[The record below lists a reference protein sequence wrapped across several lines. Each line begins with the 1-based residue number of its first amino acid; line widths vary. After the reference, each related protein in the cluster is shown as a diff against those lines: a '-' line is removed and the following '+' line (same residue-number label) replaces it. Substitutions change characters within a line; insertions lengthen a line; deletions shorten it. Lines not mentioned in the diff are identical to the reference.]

1 MSVADASFEEAW
13 DIVKAHPLESQAL
26 RALTEGTSSPGYISV
41 MGNKGTPMHQAL
53 NRYMYGKSALR
64 PGGTSVNRRLIEP
77 FMGGLD
83 VAFAIRPDEGMFGND
98 YDILLPMIA
107 EQVRDNPEKVSFDP
121 RKLLSFP
128 GDELSIYP
136 QPKRMG
142 VGGDFD
148 PVMTLPA
155 IRESDFSAI
164 PDELMYDGGAYI
176 PLKYYQLRAEVNRQL
191 AKLREGD
198 LSESERQRLAG
209 DVLGL
214 SRAMYNSILRYS
226 PESGAINSAMGA
238 KEAGKRNTRLED
250 LARRMGDYIEDETG
264 KRKIM
269 GISPEAGAA
278 LRPQSMRQIS
288 TDLEGNPDISPYDL
302 SAWSDMMENFH
313 FVTGDYRDF
322 LDDLSLRP
330 DAGFYGDYMTFDP
343 PYGEETGQH
352 SQWTKDDTMDV
363 YRRIREY
370 GDQGIP
376 VAAFNDASPTTVEAI
391 RAQGLPLSMILS
403 RLDRG
408 RAGAAKVKP
417 ESLVTQN
424 IPDVTGVDFYDKFVR
439 DVVEPEKGMEVI
451 PDWMIDTGKAR
462 RLEETGLTTTI
473 DVPATGRRS
482 WMETLDPR
490 VLRFTDP
497 TTGQPRYRDE
507 GRKLA

>member
-13 DIVKAHPLESQAL
+13 DIAKAHPLESRAL
-26 RALTEGTSSPGYISV
+26 RALKEGTSSPGYISV
-41 MGNKGTPMHQAL
+41 MGNKGGPMHQAL

-128 GDELSIYP
+128 GDELSIYDE
-136 QPKRMG
+136 PKRMG
-142 VGGDFD
+142 SGGNFD
-148 PVMTLPA
+148 PTMTLPA
-155 IRESDFSAI
+155 LRESDFSAI
-164 PDELMYDGGAYI
+164 PDELIYDGGAYI
-176 PLKYYQLRAEVNRQL
+176 PLKYWQLRAEVNEKL
-191 AKLREGD
+191 AKLRAGE
-198 LSESERQRLAG
+198 LSEGEKQQLAG
-209 DVLGL
+209 DALGL

-238 KEAGKRNTRLED
+238 KESGKRNARLDD
-250 LARRMGDYIEDETG
+250 LARRMGDYIEDQQRDDDPNDP
-264 KRKIM
+264 RKFMRIA
-269 GISPEAGAA
+269 PERGFH
-278 LRPQSMRQIS
+278 LMPQSMKQIS

-302 SAWSDMMENFH
+302 SAWSDMMRDFH
-313 FVTGDYRDF
+313 FVTGDYRNF
-322 LDDLSLRP
+322 LDDLSLKP
-330 DAGFYGDYMTFDP
+330 DTGFYGDFLVPDP

-352 SQWTKDDTMDV
+352 SQWTEDDTMDI

-376 VAAFNDASPTTVEAI
+376 VAAYNDAAPTTIRAI
-391 RAQGLPLSMILS
+391 RAQGLPLSMILA
-403 RLDRG
+403 RQDRG
-408 RAGAAKVKP
+408 APANQKQKP

-424 IPDVTGVDFYDKFVR
+424 IPGLTGVDFYPEFLR

-451 PDWMIDTGKAR
+451 PDWMFDTGKAK
-462 RLEETGLTTTI
+462 RLEEDNLTTTI
-473 DVPATGRRS
+473 DDPATGRRS
-482 WMETLDPR
+482 WMETDPAR
-490 VLRFTDP
+490 VARILS
-497 TTGQPRYRDE
+497 QPRYR
-507 GRKLA
+507 RKVA

>member
-13 DIVKAHPLESQAL
+13 DIAKAHPLESRAL
-26 RALTEGTSSPGYISV
+26 RALEEGTSSPGYISV
-41 MGNKGTPMHQAL
+41 MGNKGGPMHQAL

-77 FMGGLD
+77 FMGGMD

-107 EQVRDNPEKVSFDP
+107 EQIRDNPEKVSFDP

-142 VGGDFD
+142 IGGDFD
-148 PVMTLPA
+148 PIMTLPA

-164 PDELMYDGGAYI
+164 PDELIYDGGAYL
-176 PLKYYQLRAEVNRQL
+176 PLKYYQLRADVNRQL
-191 AKLREGD
+191 AKLRAGE
-198 LSESERQRLAG
+198 LSESGKQQLAG
-209 DVLGL
+209 DALGL
-214 SRAMYNSILRYS
+214 GRAMYNSILRYS
-226 PESGAINSAMGA
+226 PKSGAINSAMGA
-238 KEAGKRNTRLED
+238 KEAGKRNAILGD
-250 LARRMGDYIEDETG
+250 LGRRMVDYIEDETG
-264 KRKIM
+264 KRKIQ
-269 GISPEAGAA
+269 GIALDSSAA
-278 LRPQSMRQIS
+278 LKPQSMRQIS

-302 SAWSDMMENFH
+302 NAWSDMMDNFH

-330 DAGFYGDYMTFDP
+330 DTGFYGDFLVPDP

-352 SQWTKDDTMDV
+352 SQWTKDDTMDI

-376 VAAFNDASPTTVEAI
+376 VAAYNDASPTTIEAI
-391 RAQGLPLSMILS
+391 RAYGLPLSMILA
-403 RLDRG
+403 RQDRG
-408 RAGAAKVKP
+408 SPANQKKKP

-424 IPDVTGVDFYDKFVR
+424 IPGLTGVDFYPKFLR
-439 DVVEPEKGMEVI
+439 DVVEPEGGMEVI
-451 PDWMIDTGKAR
+451 PDWMFDTGKAK
-462 RLEETGLTTTI
+462 RLEEDELTTTI
-473 DVPATGRRS
+473 DDPATGRRS
-482 WMETLDPR
+482 WMETDPAR
-490 VLRFTDP
+490 VARILS
-497 TTGQPRYRDE
+497 QPRYR
-507 GRKLA
+507 RKVA